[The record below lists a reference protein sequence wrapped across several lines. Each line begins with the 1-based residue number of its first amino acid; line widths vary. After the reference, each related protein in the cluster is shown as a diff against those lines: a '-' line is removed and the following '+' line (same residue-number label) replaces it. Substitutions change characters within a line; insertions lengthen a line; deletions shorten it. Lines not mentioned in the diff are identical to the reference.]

1 MGYKMG
7 KKKES
12 HDRKIRPWMEYKL
25 HIVVF
30 VLVVIAELIGVKK
43 LNITGTV
50 SIVLMPLLYAMI
62 MGLALFL
69 AKPVKF
75 IQNHESKIA
84 EGLMI
89 LFMVPIIV
97 KLALSSGQVFESL
110 SFAPALI
117 LQQIGNLGTIFFA
130 MPVALLLGFK
140 RESIGMTSSICREP
154 NIGIIL
160 DKYGIRSPET
170 RGVLTVYVIGTII
183 GTVFISLVASLST
196 ALPLHPYALAMAS
209 GIGSASMNAAA
220 ITPLLNIFPS
230 MSHEILAFSGLSNL
244 LSFCFGIYLT
254 ILVGL
259 PLTEKLY
266 GWLEPKIGRTT
277 SSTIDPD
284 SYEEETGM
292 KNHQLDKEL
301 NKLSLKRLI
310 DWVMLLLIFSIMV
323 TIGNYISTGE
333 PWQTT
338 LIGMLILSAISYISY
353 LFERLLPKHISSI
366 VWASAIGIILSL
378 PFLPTADYIL
388 QFVNAVDLSAIV
400 TVYLAYV
407 GISIGRD
414 WDQFKKLGWRGA
426 IVTCFVI
433 LGTYL
438 CSATIADIVLLFTGA
453 I

>member
-170 RGVLTVYVIGTII
+170 RCFHKSCGKP
-183 GTVFISLVASLST
+183 FHCSS
-196 ALPLHPYALAMAS
+196 
-209 GIGSASMNAAA
+209 
-220 ITPLLNIFPS
+220 PS
-230 MSHEILAFSGLSNL
+230 
-244 LSFCFGIYLT
+244 
-254 ILVGL
+254 
-259 PLTEKLY
+259 P
-266 GWLEPKIGRTT
+266 
-277 SSTIDPD
+277 
-284 SYEEETGM
+284 
-292 KNHQLDKEL
+292 
-301 NKLSLKRLI
+301 
-310 DWVMLLLIFSIMV
+310 
-323 TIGNYISTGE
+323 
-333 PWQTT
+333 
-338 LIGMLILSAISYISY
+338 
-353 LFERLLPKHISSI
+353 
-366 VWASAIGIILSL
+366 
-378 PFLPTADYIL
+378 
-388 QFVNAVDLSAIV
+388 
-400 TVYLAYV
+400 
-407 GISIGRD
+407 
-414 WDQFKKLGWRGA
+414 
-426 IVTCFVI
+426 
-433 LGTYL
+433 L
-438 CSATIADIVLLFTGA
+438 CSCNGKRYRKRKYECGGYCAIAKYFPFNVT
-453 I
+453 

>member
-30 VLVVIAELIGVKK
+30 VLVIIAEFIGVKK

-75 IQNHESKIA
+75 IQNHESKVA

-170 RGVLTVYVIGTII
+170 RGVLTVYVMGTII

-196 ALPLHPYALAMAS
+196 SLPLHPYALAMAS

-220 ITPLLNIFPS
+220 IAPLLNIFPS

-266 GWLEPKIGRTT
+266 NWLEPKMGRTT
-277 SSTIDPD
+277 SATIDPE

-323 TIGNYISTGE
+323 
-333 PWQTT
+333 
-338 LIGMLILSAISYISY
+338 
-353 LFERLLPKHISSI
+353 LLE
-366 VWASAIGIILSL
+366 
-378 PFLPTADYIL
+378 
-388 QFVNAVDLSAIV
+388 
-400 TVYLAYV
+400 
-407 GISIGRD
+407 
-414 WDQFKKLGWRGA
+414 
-426 IVTCFVI
+426 C
-433 LGTYL
+433 
-438 CSATIADIVLLFTGA
+438 
-453 I
+453 

>member
-140 RESIGMTSSICREP
+140 RESIGMTSSICRE
-154 NIGIIL
+154 L
-160 DKYGIRSPET
+160 
-170 RGVLTVYVIGTII
+170 
-183 GTVFISLVASLST
+183 
-196 ALPLHPYALAMAS
+196 
-209 GIGSASMNAAA
+209 
-220 ITPLLNIFPS
+220 
-230 MSHEILAFSGLSNL
+230 
-244 LSFCFGIYLT
+244 
-254 ILVGL
+254 
-259 PLTEKLY
+259 
-266 GWLEPKIGRTT
+266 
-277 SSTIDPD
+277 
-284 SYEEETGM
+284 
-292 KNHQLDKEL
+292 
-301 NKLSLKRLI
+301 
-310 DWVMLLLIFSIMV
+310 
-323 TIGNYISTGE
+323 
-333 PWQTT
+333 
-338 LIGMLILSAISYISY
+338 
-353 LFERLLPKHISSI
+353 
-366 VWASAIGIILSL
+366 
-378 PFLPTADYIL
+378 
-388 QFVNAVDLSAIV
+388 
-400 TVYLAYV
+400 
-407 GISIGRD
+407 
-414 WDQFKKLGWRGA
+414 
-426 IVTCFVI
+426 
-433 LGTYL
+433 
-438 CSATIADIVLLFTGA
+438 
-453 I
+453 

>member
-30 VLVVIAELIGVKK
+30 VLVVIAEFIGVKK

-75 IQNHESKIA
+75 IQNHESKVA

-97 KLALSSGQVFESL
+97 KLALSSGQVFD
-110 SFAPALI
+110 
-117 LQQIGNLGTIFFA
+117 
-130 MPVALLLGFK
+130 FK

-196 ALPLHPYALAMAS
+196 SLPLHPYALAMAS

-220 ITPLLNIFPS
+220 IAPLLNIFPS

-266 GWLEPKIGRTT
+266 NWLEPKMGRTT
-277 SSTIDPD
+277 SATIDPE

-323 TIGNYISTGE
+323 TVQPANHGKQHLLECLYCQPFLT
-333 PWQTT
+333 
-338 LIGMLILSAISYISY
+338 SATC
-353 LFERLLPKHISSI
+353 LKGFFQNT
-366 VWASAIGIILSL
+366 SL
-378 PFLPTADYIL
+378 P
-388 QFVNAVDLSAIV
+388 LSGQA
-400 TVYLAYV
+400 
-407 GISIGRD
+407 
-414 WDQFKKLGWRGA
+414 Q
-426 IVTCFVI
+426 
-433 LGTYL
+433 
-438 CSATIADIVLLFTGA
+438 
-453 I
+453 

>member
-7 KKKES
+7 KKEEPQ
-12 HDRKIRPWMEYKL
+12 DRKIRPWMEYKL

-30 VLVVIAELIGVKK
+30 VLVIIAELIGVRK
-43 LNITGTV
+43 LNITSTV

-62 MGLALFL
+62 MGLVLFL

-75 IQNHESKIA
+75 IKNHESKVA

-97 KLALSSGQVFESL
+97 KLALSSGQVFENL

-130 MPVALLLGFK
+130 MPIALLLGFK

-170 RGVLTVYVIGTII
+170 RGVLTVYVMGTII

-196 ALPLHPYALAMAS
+196 SLPLHPYALAMAS

-220 ITPLLNIFPS
+220 IAPLLNIYPS

-244 LSFCFGIYLT
+244 LSFCLGIYLT

-266 GWLEPKIGRTT
+266 SWLEPKLGRTT
-277 SSTIDPD
+277 SATLSPE
-284 SYEEETGM
+284 SYEDETGM

-301 NKLSLKRLI
+301 NKLSFKRLI
-310 DWVMLLLIFSIMV
+310 DWIMLLLIFSIMV
-323 TIGNYISTGE
+323 TVGNYISNGE
-333 PWQTT
+333 SMYTT
-338 LIGMLILSAISYISY
+338 FIGMMIISAISYVSF
-353 LFERLLPKHISSI
+353 LLERLSPRNISSI
-366 VWASAIGIILSL
+366 IWASLIGIILSL
-378 PFLPTADYIL
+378 PFLPFAGYL
-388 QFVNAVDLSAIV
+388 LPFVDAVDLGAIV

-438 CSATIADIVLLFTGA
+438 CSATIAHIFFTGA